1 MISSQSVRHAE
12 APGKRPVR
20 PGAFLTLAMTMVLCG
35 AAESVPSPAD
45 GGAAATAPTDSRTM
59 IVTSDSGAY
68 CRTLSGAIEAHGTLS
83 REVSELKTQG
93 DGLCDEGQIR
103 SGINRLRRALLVLT
117 HRNVPPGEPDAP

>member
-1 MISSQSVRHAE
+1 MISSQSVGPTGS
-12 APGKRPVR
+12 PGKRPVW
-20 PGAFLTLAMTMVLCG
+20 PGTFLAVAALLCI
-35 AAESVPSPAD
+35 AAGSQPSST
-45 GGAAATAPTDSRTM
+45 GGDATATAPNDSRTM

-117 HRNVPPGEPDAP
+117 HGNMQPGEPDAP